1 MPKEM
6 TLDQS
11 AERVRK
17 AVIRRGCSVT
27 VGDIISETGLG
38 AAEAK
43 EALDRLIGTHEGVL
57 RVNDR
62 GELMYVFRQGCIRR
76 DYRSWWS
83 RHRDGIM
90 RILKKF
96 FKIVIFLVLVFYFI
110 LYLLIII
117 LFLLSGRNN
126 NSRSSNLS
134 DLTFIIYLFWGGPSY
149 DSRRPAR
156 DGKKRQPIYTRV
168 YNYVFGPEEAPADP
182 HAAKAECAQLI
193 RARRG
198 VITLE
203 DWLCVSG
210 QSREKCESDL
220 ARYTAEF
227 EGTAEITE
235 AGTLVYI
242 FEDMMTTG
250 SRKNDSMPA
259 MCWRKPE
266 KPLPLSGNVDGGDAM
281 VVGLNVFNM
290 CMSGV
295 ITYAMFAAT
304 QPGAETAGFAKSMS
318 ALITGE
324 YGSYAWWIGLF
335 PFIFSTLIF
344 AGPLVRLPGNIK
356 ENRIRR
362 ETAIRKA
369 LLEVLFSRNNP
380 RRRLSF
386 NQVLP
391 QIMCYLNSCSFT
403 FSESKIADEAQKAYN
418 AFCYDFRGEM
428 TDSDDVEYEFKE
440 FVDSEREAMKIRDK
454 THFEN
459 KSFGKSVFSTDN
471 AEQERVEDEE
481 ARKALSDFDRAL
493 SGKQA
498 RAEDAVIEAPQVSS
512 ALHDWGNSMNG
523 SDAGRGS
530 YDNGYGSQNGA
541 GQDRTHR
548 SER

>member
-1 MPKEM
+1 MPKDM

-57 RVNDR
+57 RVNER

-90 RILKKF
+90 RILKVF
-96 FKIVIFLVLVFYFI
+96 FKIVIFLVLVVYFI
-110 LYLLIII
+110 IYLCI
-117 LFLLSGRNN
+117 LLALLQSNRN
-126 NSRSSNLS
+126 NSRSSDS
-134 DLTFIIYLFWGGPSY
+134 FDLGFMIYLFWGGPSY
-149 DSRRPAR
+149 DSGRMTK
-156 DGKKRQPIYTRV
+156 DGRKRQPIYARV

-203 DWLCVSG
+203 DWLRVSG

-227 EGTAEITE
+227 EGTVEITE

-242 FEDMMTTG
+242 FEDMMTSG
-250 SRKNDSMPA
+250 SRANESMPA

-266 KPLPLSGNVDGGDAM
+266 KPRPLSGNIDGGDAF

-290 CMSGV
+290 CMSGIIMYLMYTV
-295 ITYAMFAAT
+295 T
-304 QPGAETAGFAKSMS
+304 QPDAETTGFVAS
-318 ALITGE
+318 AAALMTEE
-324 YGSYAWWIGLF
+324 YGSYAWWLGLF

-356 ENRIRR
+356 ENRLRR
-362 ETAIRKA
+362 QTAIRKA
-369 LLEVLFSRNNP
+369 LLETLFSRSNP

-386 NQVLP
+386 KQALP
-391 QIMCYLNSCSFT
+391 QIERYLDMCSFKY
-403 FSESKIADEAQKAYN
+403 SESEIADEAQKAYN
-418 AFCYDFRGEM
+418 EFCYDFRGEM

-440 FVDSEREAMKIRDK
+440 FADSEREAMKIRDNA
-454 THFEN
+454 HFE
-459 KSFGKSVFSTDN
+459 KKTFGKSVFSTDN
-471 AEQERVEDEE
+471 AEQEKVEDEE
-481 ARKALSDFDRAL
+481 ARRALSDFDRSL
-493 SGKQA
+493 RGKQA

-512 ALHDWGNSMNG
+512 ALHDWSNSMN
-523 SDAGRGS
+523 GS
-530 YDNGYGSQNGA
+530 YDNGYGSQDGA
-541 GQDRTHR
+541 AQGRTHH